1 MIISAKREKMVPLF
15 IIKGDTGSLP
25 INKHPVTTSSKKT
38 LAFIALFSLAM
49 FVLSNTTTIR
59 QSMCR
64 SSPCSSVNETTAV
77 QDVQRGLPGFI
88 DTFLLSYSNALL
100 APSTLLIPTVFES
113 KDSLVTNTYGSRIY
127 IDTDDSVLIAKSNIE
142 AVVDKT
148 NFVKHWILIKLIV
161 LISFPCWLALG
172 FILHKIYQ
180 WKRSVAIL
188 LLTIILV
195 FGGLWK
201 FAVGSMMTDGANIT
215 VQQMIGGK

>member
-1 MIISAKREKMVPLF
+1 MQRKFSHHMTP
-15 IIKGDTGSLP
+15 
-25 INKHPVTTSSKKT
+25 NSKKILTFVT
-38 LAFIALFSLAM
+38 LFCLAM

-59 QSMCR
+59 QGHCS
-64 SSPCSSVNETTAV
+64 SSPCSLVNETFFASA
-77 QDVQRGLPGFI
+77 GINAGFK
-88 DTFLLSYSNALL
+88 DTFVLTESTALL
-100 APSTLLIPTVFES
+100 APSTLLIPAVFET
-113 KDSLVTNTYGSRIY
+113 KDDLVTSTGASRMY
-127 IDTDDSVLIAKSNIE
+127 IDTDDSVLIAKSSIE

-161 LISFPCWLALG
+161 LISFPYWLALG

-201 FAVGSMMTDGANIT
+201 FAVGSMMTDGGNIT
-215 VQQMIGGK
+215 VQQLIGTK